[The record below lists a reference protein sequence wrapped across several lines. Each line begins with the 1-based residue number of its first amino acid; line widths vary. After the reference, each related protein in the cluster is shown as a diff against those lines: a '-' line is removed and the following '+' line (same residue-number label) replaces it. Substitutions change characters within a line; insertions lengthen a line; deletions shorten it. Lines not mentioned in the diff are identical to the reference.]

1 MARGELR
8 SSLKIIV
15 TQKML
20 QYSKRK
26 SYFFWQIFL
35 LAVVFVQTNSAVS
48 TVGQVVNFRLE
59 GRVRDEMGAAVVGA
73 RVELRSG
80 SGVTVTTTSQEG
92 TFIFTDAADGDRLV
106 ITASGFAEFSR
117 LLKNDS
123 DVSPI
128 EIQLLPA
135 ALREQ
140 VTVTATRT
148 ETPLSA
154 TAASVRLIS
163 TDDLSTTAALTIDDA
178 LRQVPGF
185 QLFRRSGSR
194 VANPTSQGVSL
205 RGVGASGASRA
216 LVLADG
222 IPFMDPFGGWVY
234 WDRLPS
240 AAVGQVEIVRGGA
253 SDLYGSNALG
263 GVINIITQPGERS
276 TVRLESSYGSENT
289 SNVSM
294 YAGRRLK
301 RFSLAV
307 AGEVFGTDGYIN
319 VRKSDRGA
327 IDEAVSSHHRSSYF
341 QLGFRPR
348 QNIRLFLR
356 PSYFVERRANGTPL
370 QTNRTH
376 IREVDGGVDWSHPHY
391 GESSFRGYLS
401 AQTYDQ
407 NFSAIASDR
416 NLETLTRLQR
426 VPAQAA
432 GLIFQWTRPIER
444 HNLVGGF
451 EAREVRGAS
460 DEIAYDRG
468 NPSSFVDAGGRQR
481 SYGVFFRDTFQL
493 RPNFSIS
500 AGTRIDL
507 FKNTNGLSVS
517 RGISLGAPQTVMKLP
532 GSSEFSVSPYVSVLY
547 RATRALTMFGSVNRA
562 FREPTLNELYR
573 SFRLGNVLTLANEK
587 LRREQASNVEG
598 GLRLSFWRDRFNLRT
613 SIFSTSIANPI
624 ANVTLTT
631 SPALVTR
638 KRLNLGQ
645 TRSQGIEVET
655 NLSLKERWQIGA
667 GYLFANARVHSFSA
681 NTSLEGLL
689 IPQTP
694 RHSFT
699 LQTRYLSP
707 HYRFGLQGRISGSHF
722 EDDQNTLPL
731 RGFFNI
737 DGYAARSVNAHLEL
751 FLASENLFNSRYDVG
766 RTPVITQGPP
776 ALVRLGLKI
785 KY

>member
-1 MARGELR
+1 MRHRPKSKFHSFSRICLL
-8 SSLKIIV
+8 SLILV
-15 TQKML
+15 
-20 QYSKRK
+20 
-26 SYFFWQIFL
+26 QINVGFSTG
-35 LAVVFVQTNSAVS
+35 QTL
-48 TVGQVVNFRLE
+48 NFRLE
-59 GRVRDEMGAAVVGA
+59 GWVHDEMGAAIFGA

-80 SGVTVTTTSQEG
+80 SRVSVTATSAEG
-92 TFIFTDAADGDRLV
+92 NFMFTNAAKGDRLL
-106 ITASGFAEFSR
+106 ITAAGFADFTRS
-117 LLKNDS
+117 LNNDS
-123 DVSPI
+123 EASPI
-128 EIQLLPA
+128 VIQLLPA
-135 ALREQ
+135 AVREQ
-140 VTVTATRT
+140 LTVTATRT

-163 TDDLSTTAALTIDDA
+163 TDDLATTAALTIDDA

-240 AAVGQVEIVRGGA
+240 AAIEQVEIVRGGA

-263 GVINIITQPGERS
+263 GVINIIMQLCERP
-276 TVRLESSYGSENT
+276 TVRLESSYGTENT
-289 SNVSM
+289 QNVSI

-301 RFSLAV
+301 KFSIAV
-307 AGEVFGTDGYIN
+307 AGEAFGTDGYIN
-319 VRKSDRGA
+319 VRKSERGA
-327 IDEAVSSHHRSSYF
+327 IDEPVSSQHRSIFF
-341 QLGFRPR
+341 QVGFRP
-348 QNIRLFLR
+348 QDNIRLFLR
-356 PSYFVERRANGTPL
+356 PSYFVERRTNGTPL
-370 QTNRTH
+370 QANRTH
-376 IREVDGGVDWSHPHY
+376 IGEVDAGAEWSHPHY
-391 GESSFRGYLS
+391 GVFSFRGYLS
-401 AQTYDQ
+401 GQTYDQ
-407 NFSAIASDR
+407 TFSAIAADR
-416 NLETLTRLQR
+416 NSETLTRLQK

-432 GLIFQWTRPIER
+432 GLIVQWTRPIDQ
-444 HNLVGGF
+444 HTLVGGF
-451 EAREVRGAS
+451 EEREVRGAS
-460 DEIAYDRG
+460 DEIAHDRG

-500 AGTRIDL
+500 VGTRIDL

-532 GSSEFSVSPYVSVLY
+532 GSSESSVSPYVSVLY
-547 RATRALTMFGSVNRA
+547 RATGALAMFGSVNRA

-573 SFRLGNVLTLANEK
+573 SFRLGNVLTLANEN
-587 LRREQASNVEG
+587 LRREQASGIEA
-598 GLRLSFWRDRFNLRT
+598 GLRLSLWRDHFDLRT
-613 SIFSTSIANPI
+613 SVFSTSIADPI
-624 ANVTLTT
+624 ANVTLTS

-638 KRLNLGQ
+638 KRENLGQ
-645 TRSQGIEVET
+645 TRSKGIEVDT
-655 NLSLKERWQIGA
+655 TLSVKDKWQISA
-667 GYLFANARVHSFSA
+667 GYLFANARVLSFSA

-694 RHSFT
+694 QHSFT
-699 LQTRYLSP
+699 FQTRYLSP
-707 HYRFGLQGRISGSHF
+707 HYRIGLQGRISGSQF

-731 RGFFNI
+731 RAFFTI
-737 DGYAARSVNAHLEL
+737 DAYAARSLNGHLDL

-766 RTPVITQGPP
+766 RTPVVTQGPP